1 MDIMRP
7 GGAAPGRERYPA
19 LTGVRAFGAI
29 AIFFDH
35 FPPWAHWHIV
45 INVMAFF
52 YVLSGFLIVR
62 LYHEQARLTG
72 EWLSKYFINRFARI
86 YPVYFLLLTLA
97 VCLQRDFSAAVLA
110 SNYTL
115 THALFY
121 HSRLIIQPSWSLTVE
136 ECFYALAPIF
146 MVLARRGGFAAAF
159 ALAAALLGV
168 ALFVSGLD
176 IRFLHTPA
184 FVLSTTFF
192 GHFAEFF
199 AGVYL
204 ALYVTRCEKSGSL
217 ALAGSWRTVA
227 GLAGVS
233 ALTLAMLIIYRRPPL
248 DDAAIV
254 LINNFLMPA
263 PIALLYCGLIREDTL
278 VSRALSG
285 NLAALLGRSSYSF
298 YLLHMLVIDH
308 LSLPLL
314 AAMPRYRPAVVL
326 ATLIVAWALAIALF
340 TWYEEP
346 VNLAIRRRL
355 KSKGSPIAVA
365 AAAGSTGSTPAG
377 PCAAPAR
384 IRGKCRG
391 NIPAARR

>member
-1 MDIMRP
+1 MRP
-7 GGAAPGRERYPA
+7 SGTAPGRERYPA

-35 FPPWAHWHIV
+35 FPPWADWHII

-72 EWLSKYFINRFARI
+72 EWLSQYFINRFARI
-86 YPVYFLLLTLA
+86 YPVYFLLLTVA

-121 HSRLIIQPSWSLTVE
+121 HSRIIIQPSWSLTVE
-136 ECFYALAPIF
+136 ECFYALAPLF
-146 MVLARRGGFAAAF
+146 MFLARRGGFAAAF
-159 ALAAALLGV
+159 ALAAALLGA
-168 ALFVSGLD
+168 ALFISTLD
-176 IRFLHTPA
+176 VRFLHTPA

-204 ALYVTRCEKSGSL
+204 ALYVTRLEKAGSL
-217 ALAGSWRTVA
+217 RVAGRWRTLA
-227 GLAGVS
+227 GLAGVTV
-233 ALTLAMLIIYRRPPL
+233 LTLAMLVVYRRPPL
-248 DDAAIV
+248 DHAAIV

-263 PIALLYCGLIREDTL
+263 PIALLYCGLIREDTPL
-278 VSRALSG
+278 SRALSG
-285 NLAALLGRSSYSF
+285 RLAGLLGRSSYSF
-298 YLLHMLVIDH
+298 YLLHMLVIDY

-314 AAMPRYRPAVVL
+314 AAVPRARPALVL

-346 VNLAIRRRL
+346 LNLGIRRWLR
-355 KSKGSPIAVA
+355 SKGSPAAPA
-365 AAAGSTGSTPAG
+365 AAAERLEDSR
-377 PCAAPAR
+377 AR
-384 IRGKCRG
+384 MNLRPSRGHSRYL
-391 NIPAARR
+391 

>member
-1 MDIMRP
+1 MSLSGR
-7 GGAAPGRERYPA
+7 APGRERYPA

-35 FPPWAHWHIV
+35 FPPWADWHII

-62 LYHEQARLTG
+62 LYHEQVQLTG

-86 YPVYFLLLTLA
+86 YPVYFLLLTVT

-121 HSRLIIQPSWSLTVE
+121 HSRIIIQPSWSLTVE

-159 ALAAALLGV
+159 ALAAALLGA
-168 ALFVSGLD
+168 ALFISTLD
-176 IRFLHTPA
+176 VRFLHTPA

-204 ALYVTRCEKSGSL
+204 ALYVTRLEKAGSL
-217 ALAGSWRTVA
+217 QVAGRWRTLA
-227 GLAGVS
+227 GLAGVTV
-233 ALTLAMLIIYRRPPL
+233 LTLAMLIVYRRPPL
-248 DDAAIV
+248 DYAAIV

-263 PIALLYCGLIREDTL
+263 PIALLYCGLIREDTPL
-278 VSRALSG
+278 SRALSG
-285 NLAALLGRSSYSF
+285 SLAGLLGRSSYSF
-298 YLLHMLVIDH
+298 YLLHMLVIDY

-314 AAMPRYRPAVVL
+314 AAVPHYRPAVAL
-326 ATLIVAWALAIALF
+326 ATLIVAWMLAIALF

-346 VNLAIRRRL
+346 VNRGIRRWL
-355 KSKGSPIAVA
+355 KSKGSPVAVA
-365 AAAGSTGSTPAG
+365 AAAGSTPAS
-377 PCAAPAR
+377 PYAAPAR
-384 IRGKCRG
+384 IRGR
-391 NIPAARR
+391 

>member
-1 MDIMRP
+1 MRVTRTSGRP
-7 GGAAPGRERYPA
+7 PGRERYPA
-19 LTGVRAFGAI
+19 LTGIRAFGAI

-35 FPPWAHWHIV
+35 FPPWAQWHIV

-62 LYHEQARLTG
+62 LYHEQAQLSG

-86 YPVYFLLLTLA
+86 YPVYFLLLTVA
-97 VCLQRDFSAAVLA
+97 VCLERDFSAAVLA

-121 HSRLIIQPSWSLTVE
+121 HARLIIQPSWSLTVE

-159 ALAAALLGV
+159 ALGAALFGT
-168 ALFVSGLD
+168 ALVVSTFD
-176 IRFLHTPA
+176 VRFLHTPG

-204 ALYVTRCEKSGSL
+204 ALHITRREKSGSL
-217 ALAGSWRTVA
+217 PARGKWRTAA
-227 GLAGVS
+227 GLVGVS
-233 ALTLAMLIIYRRPPL
+233 ALTLAMLVIYRRPPL
-248 DDAAIV
+248 DHAAIV

-263 PIALLYCGLIREDTL
+263 PIGLLYCGLIREDTAL
-278 VSRALSG
+278 SRALSG
-285 NLAALLGRSSYSF
+285 SMAGLLGRSSYSF
-298 YLLHMLVIDH
+298 YLLHMLVIEH
-308 LSLPLL
+308 LSTPLL
-314 AAMPRYRPAVVL
+314 SRLPDHRPAVVL
-326 ATLIVAWALAIALF
+326 ATLIVAWGLAIALF

-346 VNLAIRRRL
+346 VNLAIRHRL
-355 KSKGSPIAVA
+355 RSKGSPPAVA
-365 AAAGSTGSTPAG
+365 ASTPAG

-384 IRGKCRG
+384 IRGRC
-391 NIPAARR
+391 

>member
-1 MDIMRP
+1 MAVMTLLR
-7 GGAAPGRERYPA
+7 GKAAGRERYPA
-19 LTGVRAFGAI
+19 LTGIRAFGAI
-29 AIFFDH
+29 AVFFDH
-35 FPPWAHWHIV
+35 FPPWADWHVI

-86 YPVYFLLLTLA
+86 YPVYFLLLTVA

-121 HSRLIIQPSWSLTVE
+121 RAKLIIQPSWSLTVE
-136 ECFYALAPIF
+136 ECFYALAPLF
-146 MVLARRGGFAAAF
+146 MVLATRRGFAAAL
-159 ALAAALLGV
+159 ALAAALFGA
-168 ALFVSGLD
+168 ALAVSTLD

-184 FVLSTTFF
+184 FVLTTTFF

-204 ALYVTRCEKSGSL
+204 ALAVTRLEKSGSL
-217 ALAGSWRTVA
+217 AAAGRWRTTA

-233 ALTLAMLIIYRRPPL
+233 VLILAMLVIYRRRPL
-248 DDAAIV
+248 DYPAIILV
-254 LINNFLMPA
+254 NNFLIPA
-263 PIALLYCGLIREDTL
+263 PIALLYSGLIREDTPL
-278 VSRALSG
+278 SRVLSG
-285 NLAALLGRSSYSF
+285 KLVRLLGRSSYSF
-298 YLLHMLVIDH
+298 YLLHMLVIDY

-314 AAMPRYRPAVVL
+314 LAVPHHRPAVVL
-326 ATLIVAWALAIALF
+326 ATLIVTWALAIALF
-340 TWYEEP
+340 IGYEEP

-355 KSKGSPIAVA
+355 KSQGSVD
-365 AAAGSTGSTPAG
+365 
-377 PCAAPAR
+377 APAR
-384 IRGKCRG
+384 MNRPVRHGYSG
-391 NIPAARR
+391 QL

>member
-1 MDIMRP
+1 MS
-7 GGAAPGRERYPA
+7 GSAPARERYPA

-35 FPPWAHWHIV
+35 FPPWADWHIV

-72 EWLSKYFINRFARI
+72 AWLSQYFINRFARI
-86 YPVYFLLLTLA
+86 YPVYFLLLTVA

-121 HSRLIIQPSWSLTVE
+121 PSRIIIQPSWSLTVE

-159 ALAAALLGV
+159 ALAAALLGA
-168 ALFVSGLD
+168 ALFISTRDV
-176 IRFLHTPA
+176 RFLHTPA

-204 ALYVTRCEKSGSL
+204 ALYVTRLEKAGSL
-217 ALAGSWRTVA
+217 QVAGRWRTLA
-227 GLAGVS
+227 GLAGVTV
-233 ALTLAMLIIYRRPPL
+233 LTLAMLIVYRRPPL
-248 DDAAIV
+248 DHAAIV

-263 PIALLYCGLIREDTL
+263 PIALLYCGLIREDTAL
-278 VSRALSG
+278 SRALSG
-285 NLAALLGRSSYSF
+285 RVAALLGRSSYSF
-298 YLLHMLVIDH
+298 YLLHMLVIDY

-314 AAMPRYRPAVVL
+314 AAVPQHRVAVVL

-340 TWYEEP
+340 SWYEEP
-346 VNLAIRRRL
+346 LNRGIRRWLR
-355 KSKGSPIAVA
+355 SKGSPVA
-365 AAAGSTGSTPAG
+365 LAAPAGSTPAS

-384 IRGKCRG
+384 IRHR
-391 NIPAARR
+391 